1 PKCEWSANEE
11 ERLIRF
17 LVSEIASI
25 CNGGNFKQVT
35 WNAAVVEL
43 AKIPTKGPN
52 KTLKACSS
60 KYSRLRAQY
69 KQVSILKGLS
79 GLGEQYTPELGLN
92 IGVGKQQVWDEYVK
106 KHPAAKPYA
115 HKGFPLYNIM
125 APLMP
130 SLAAGTNV
138 Y

>member
-1 PKCEWSANEE
+1 MQMRTSSSSPQTNEPPLPPENKSKQATTSKKASEPKCEWSANEE

-52 KTLKACSS
+52 KTLKVCSS
-60 KYSRLRAQY
+60 KYSR
-69 KQVSILKGLS
+69 VCSFICS
-79 GLGEQYTPELGLN
+79 SFETTEH
-92 IGVGKQQVWDEYVK
+92 W
-106 KHPAAKPYA
+106 
-115 HKGFPLYNIM
+115 
-125 APLMP
+125 
-130 SLAAGTNV
+130 LASSTIQAS
-138 Y
+138 